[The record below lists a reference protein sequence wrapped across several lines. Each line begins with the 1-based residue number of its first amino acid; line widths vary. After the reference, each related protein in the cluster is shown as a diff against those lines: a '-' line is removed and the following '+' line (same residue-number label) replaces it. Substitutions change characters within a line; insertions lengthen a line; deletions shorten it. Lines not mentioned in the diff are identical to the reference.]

1 MIIIFHFILKMLK
14 NPILKVELSKNFK
27 NSYACTRGM
36 ILQII
41 LHVNE
46 ISIKKIIQVSGAL
59 KKLLMY
65 CQIMHFIII
74 IYQIFNMK

>member
-65 CQIMHFIII
+65 CQIMDFIII